1 MRKLIL
7 LPLIVLGLAAAA
19 PAGADDQGATIATVG
34 FTPAAI
40 AIQNGDRVVWKNTDA
55 TARQIVA
62 DDGSWKSGL
71 IQPGGSYAHIF
82 PFAGTYPFHDG
93 TRPAEKGTVQVSD
106 TRSVSIQSQAR
117 TVLFARAV
125 KLSGTVST
133 SAQGSTDNQRVTILA
148 KPAGSDTF
156 TRVGSTTTQQGQWS
170 VLVRPGRNTTY
181 EAVWKNVPSSTE
193 SVLVKP
199 LVRLKQTGR
208 SLFSVG
214 VHADAN
220 LRYHRVSIQRWVAKR
235 HVWKTLRSVRLTRL
249 HASQT
254 EVAVTG
260 VFRMRAAHGT
270 ILRALLTHAQ
280 AGSAQYGPSASASIR
295 V

>member
-1 MRKLIL
+1 MRKIIL
-7 LPLIVLGLAAAA
+7 LPLLVVGLAAAT
-19 PAGADDQGATIATVG
+19 PAGADDQSAGITAVG
-34 FTPAAI
+34 FMPAVI
-40 AIQNGDRVVWKNTDA
+40 SIQNGDRVVWKNTDA

-62 DDGSWKSGL
+62 DDGSFKSGM

-82 PFAGTYPFHDG
+82 PFAGSYPFHDG
-93 TRPAEKGTVQVSD
+93 TRAAEKGTVQVSD

-117 TVLFARAV
+117 TVLFNRAV
-125 KLSGTVST
+125 TLSGTVAT
-133 SAQGSTDNQRVTILA
+133 TAPGSTDNQRVTILA
-148 KPAGSDTF
+148 KPAGSTTF
-156 TRVGSTTTQQGQWS
+156 TRVATTTTDHGQWN
-170 VLVRPGRNTTY
+170 VLVRPGRNTAY

-208 SLFSVG
+208 RLFSVG

-235 HVWKTLRSVRLTRL
+235 HVWKTLRSVRLTKLR
-249 HASQT
+249 ASQT
-254 EVAVTG
+254 EVVVTG

-270 ILRALLTHAQ
+270 ILRALLTNAQ
-280 AGSAQYGPSASASIR
+280 ASPAQYGPSASASIR